1 MSPRSTD
8 HGLTHADGYGL
19 RSLQLPLAP
28 VWNTRVLSLTR
39 SPAGWFNRVPN
50 AAFQRDA
57 PGSSSPT
64 SWTGGQAM
72 RVLDPPMQQPTGKRY
87 SSYLVSA
94 SNTSHRLLPP
104 RDWPPPPPAAPPTAT
119 PGPPPPPR
127 PGQRRARAGAP
138 RYMGGAGAA
147 GSSIHDYYI
156 AVTALNEASTG
167 LNSATSPALLGFTID
182 SHTIAR
188 ATIICP
194 APAPPAP

>member
-104 RDWPPPPPAAPPTAT
+104 RDWPPPPSAWPASAAPAPR
-119 PGPPPPPR
+119 PHPR
-127 PGQRRARAGAP
+127 PGRPGTP
-138 RYMGGAGAA
+138 PDGTGVTGG
-147 GSSIHDYYI
+147 
-156 AVTALNEASTG
+156 
-167 LNSATSPALLGFTID
+167 SPNPTR
-182 SHTIAR
+182 S
-188 ATIICP
+188 CP
-194 APAPPAP
+194 KAPPSLPP